1 MFIVKKVEIDII
13 YLLTPYNPLDFDL
26 IIILIKL
33 FI

>member
-26 IIILIKL
+26 IKL